1 MVAPTRRIS
10 LALSSRPWL
19 YWAGVVALA
28 ILTGVSV
35 QNLTKPAS
43 AAATCQPAAATA
55 TALLGT
61 SGLAVSLG
69 DPALP
74 LHAGDHVDIIGVAR
88 DMPVLSVLD
97 NAAVVAVKDADVDA
111 VVAAVR
117 NHSTTLAL
125 VQRPA

>member
-19 YWAGVVALA
+19 YWLGVATLA

-43 AAATCQPAAATA
+43 AAAACLPPAATA
-55 TALLGT
+55 TALVGT
-61 SGLAVSLG
+61 RGLAVPLG

-74 LHAGDHVDIIGVAR
+74 LHAGDRVDIVGVATN
-88 DMPVLSVLD
+88 LSVLTVSD
-97 NAAVVAVKDADVDA
+97 TAAVVAVKDADVDA

-117 NHSTTLAL
+117 NRSTTLAL